1 MEVGEEWAVPVGV
14 EGRRGSHSAEEK
26 GHFAV
31 SSFRSGL
38 RVEMDVSI
46 ASPPPP
52 TVDDEEPHSLISPPR
67 SHQACFITREVKLS
81 DCAAAAVIFFLV
93 PLCVYYSCADL
104 LGARGPLACAGLL
117 ADSMTPGVV
126 QEIPDQLQLQIQEIF
141 FKYFF
146 KPTPATAGGPTY
158 VIFFSISVL
167 LKLAKLN
174 KNAAKITEF
183 R

>member
-1 MEVGEEWAVPVGV
+1 MGEEGTVPVGV

-26 GHFAV
+26 GHFTV

-46 ASPPPP
+46 ATPPP
-52 TVDDEEPHSLISPPR
+52 VDDEEPHSLISPPR

-93 PLCVYYSCADL
+93 PLCIYHSCADL

-146 KPTPATAGGPTY
+146 KPKPATAGGPTY

-174 KNAAKITEF
+174 KNAVKITEF
-183 R
+183 Q